1 MLADVVILVMVL
13 IAQASSDLGSGSVS
27 GWAVDARLASG
38 WSNLSASAVLY
49 AY

>member
-1 MLADVVILVMVL
+1 MVADVVILVMAL
-13 IAQASSDLGSGSVS
+13 IAQARSDLGSGSAS
-27 GWAVDARLASG
+27 GRAVDAHLASG